1 MRKIVWVLERI
12 QRQICCD
19 DQWLAASVSGID
31 HGEDLFQCIFCSSL
45 CTKIIQNQKII
56 GIQIG
61 KKVSTIRAEQS
72 RHTIQNRREICHQN
86 RHVLLQQRVCNA
98 PGKKGFSGSHIA
110 KQEQSNIF
118 PGGLLPM
125 FHIALGFG
133 SQPWRFSVIVGKRAI
148 VEAAIL

>member
-31 HGEDLFQCIFCSSL
+31 HGKDLFQCILCSSL

-56 GIQIG
+56 GIQTG

-86 RHVLLQQRVCNA
+86 RHVFLQQRVCNA

-118 PGGLLPM
+118 PGGLLPILYM
-125 FHIALGFG
+125 ASGFG
-133 SQPWRFSVIVGKRAI
+133 CQRGIFTTVIGKRAI
-148 VEAAIL
+148 VESAIL

>member
-31 HGEDLFQCIFCSSL
+31 HGKDLFQCIFCSSL
-45 CTKIIQNQKII
+45 CTKIIQNQKIV
-56 GIQIG
+56 GIQTG
-61 KKVSTIRAEQS
+61 KKVSTLRTEQS
-72 RHTIQNRREICHQN
+72 GHAIQNRWEVRHQDRN
-86 RHVLLQQRVCNA
+86 ILFQKRICNA

-118 PGGLLPM
+118 PCRILPV

>member
-19 DQWLAASVSGID
+19 DQRLAASVSGVD
-31 HGEDLFQCIFCSSL
+31 HGEDLFPCILCSSL

-72 RHTIQNRREICHQN
+72 RHTIQNCWEVCHQN

-98 PGKKGFSGSHIA
+98 PGEKRFSGSHIA

-118 PGGLLPM
+118 PGGILPM

-133 SQPWRFSVIVGKRAI
+133 GQSWRFSIIVSKRAI

>member
-31 HGEDLFQCIFCSSL
+31 HGKDLFQCILCSSL

-56 GIQIG
+56 GIQTG
-61 KKVSTIRAEQS
+61 KKVSTLRTKQS
-72 RHTIQNRREICHQN
+72 GHAIQNCWEVCHQN

-98 PGKKGFSGSHIA
+98 PGKKRFSGSHIA

-118 PGGLLPM
+118 PCRILPM

>member
-19 DQWLAASVSGID
+19 DQWLAASVSGVD
-31 HGEDLFQCIFCSSL
+31 HGKDLFQCILCSSL

-56 GIQIG
+56 GIQTG
-61 KKVSTIRAEQS
+61 KKVSTLRPEQS
-72 RHTIQNRREICHQN
+72 GHAIQNRREICHQN

-118 PGGLLPM
+118 PGGILPM

-133 SQPWRFSVIVGKRAI
+133 GQSWRFSIIVSKRAI

>member
-1 MRKIVWVLERI
+1 M
-12 QRQICCD
+12 
-19 DQWLAASVSGID
+19 
-31 HGEDLFQCIFCSSL
+31 FIFCSSL

-56 GIQIG
+56 GIQTG
-61 KKVSTIRAEQS
+61 KKVSALRTEQPC
-72 RHTIQNRREICHQN
+72 HAIQNCWEVCHQN

-118 PGGLLPM
+118 PGSLLPM

>member
-31 HGEDLFQCIFCSSL
+31 HGKDLFQCILCSSL

-61 KKVSTIRAEQS
+61 KKVSTIRAEQPC
-72 RHTIQNRREICHQN
+72 HAIQNCWEVCHQN

-98 PGKKGFSGSHIA
+98 PGEKRFSRSHIA
-110 KQEQSNIF
+110 KQEQTNIF
-118 PGGLLPM
+118 PGRILPT
-125 FHIALGFG
+125 FHISFGFG